1 MSREGQMTKWWL
13 PRWLARAILPELS
26 TASSRHWL
34 QSPRTSS
41 WGLGRLTTFC
51 ALFRSAL
58 QYDFLITARITEL
71 ILGGGVCKVGCAFPG
86 DHVLALCQK
95 RMHDRAGR
103 GKTHARHC
111 DRANSAR
118 PMRADACARLATNL
132 ANVKLDLDS
141 RR

>member
-1 MSREGQMTKWWL
+1 MSREVQMTKWWL

-86 DHVLALCQK
+86 IMFWRFVK
-95 RMHDRAGR
+95 RGCTTVPVE
-103 GKTHARHC
+103 GKHTHGT
-111 DRANSAR
+111 
-118 PMRADACARLATNL
+118 ATVQL
-132 ANVKLDLDS
+132 SEAYES
-141 RR
+141 RCMCPLGHEPGQRQA